1 MKQPLKVIVLLFA
14 IAIPLQAETIS
25 LRDGTVINGT
35 VISLDTEILKV
46 KSSFGLLSIDR
57 FNILNI
63 NYSNGSLINDPKTPQ
78 VEKLPVQEL
87 PKRPLIK
94 WAIGAGVPYAYFG
107 HQFGLVLCDTLEVFG
122 AFSTIAGNNYIY
134 DNGKT
139 VSNYNILSYGLRYY
153 YDAPSNIW
161 LPGTGAY
168 VSLALMSYQY
178 NYEYVWSPGSDSSH
192 IKYDDEF
199 TLAMLCLGVDGKV
212 GLLHA
217 NIELGYGVVVANK
230 FTDYVGN
237 SSSDPSN
244 LGGII
249 LAGGIGI
256 AL

>member
-1 MKQPLKVIVLLFA
+1 MKQSFKVLVLLFA

-35 VISLDTEILKV
+35 VISQDTTTLKV
-46 KSSFGLLSIDR
+46 NSSFGLLSIDR

-63 NYSNGSLINDPKTPQ
+63 NYANGLINDQKTAQ
-78 VEKLPVQEL
+78 VEKIPVKDS

-94 WAIGAGVPYAYFG
+94 WAIGVGAPYAYFG
-107 HQFGLVLCDTLEVFG
+107 HQFVLVLNDTLEVFG
-122 AFSTIAGNNYIY
+122 AFSTIAGYNYSY
-134 DNGKT
+134 DNSKMF
-139 VSNYNILSYGLRYY
+139 SNYNILSYGLRYY
-153 YDAPSNIW
+153 YDTPSDIW

-178 NYEYVWSPGSDSSH
+178 NYEYVWLPGSDSSH

-199 TLAMLCLGVDGKV
+199 TLAMLGLGVDGKV

-244 LGGII
+244 RGGLI